1 MTHNTCIIFVAVKE
15 SGGDLYLSEEQHW
28 KSMAARFSW
37 HVMHSLHSPNMRVTR
52 KGYLQMLH
60 QARQLGIHIPVT
72 DRHADGNF
80 DQLQENIA
88 EAKKV

>member
-28 KSMAARFSW
+28 RSTAACFSW
-37 HVMHSLHSPNMRVTR
+37 HVMHSLHSPNIHVTR

-60 QARQLGIHIPVT
+60 QARQLGIHIPLT
-72 DRHADGNF
+72 DWQADVKF
-80 DQLQENIA
+80 DQL
-88 EAKKV
+88 